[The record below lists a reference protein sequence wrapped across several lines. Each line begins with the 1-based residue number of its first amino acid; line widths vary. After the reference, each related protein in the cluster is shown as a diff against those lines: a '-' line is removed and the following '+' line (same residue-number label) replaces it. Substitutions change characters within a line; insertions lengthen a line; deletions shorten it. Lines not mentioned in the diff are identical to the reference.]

1 MGEPRGNNDALVKQ
15 WVIDSYLSN
24 STFIGYAEHVHPI
37 FDAPYQVPSVDKLAN
52 LNLQRAAEL
61 LRRCLKRPEHVRTA
75 IDHLALVPSKRA
87 IQLLC
92 QVDQPDDGLWGAVL
106 LCMGRQRCRPFVDAM
121 TREQQTRTARSAIVH
136 IRHRCDSGGAA
147 DAAAALL
154 DTDRRVAA
162 TLLAAMPLKYR
173 VQILAASRAQE
184 RVSLLN
190 DMLPQSV
197 YQLVVLAVDQSAPII
212 YGWLGAMRPDRIA
225 AALMSTKPQQHV
237 ARIAVRSLHRV
248 QGSAATAEL
257 LARLPGTWAD
267 ALFGAIGPMAA
278 AEVLEHGRKHE
289 RLWVRLLGP
298 HLLARIAL
306 AVDAA
311 KAAYLLNNAYP
322 IQIASMLPK
331 LPPYVAVLILAN
343 LKRSAVADCLGALA
357 PTQAARLL
365 GLSAWRMR
373 VNVVF
378 GTVHMKRS
386 HEVRIALGPVVR
398 ADLLS
403 QAPPDV
409 IGRVLAN
416 MSSATAGS
424 LLAHIPVNLARQ
436 IIALALDQAPN
447 WLCATPPSTAI
458 KILSALD
465 AGRGATVLA
474 TMPSGR
480 AVRLLAMTRAETL
493 QFEADRLRHTLAC
506 MAAATRARRGPK
518 LLQALGQALRHAWRL
533 LAALWIAEAE
543 PMAVLM
549 RPTAVNLLQ
558 NMDPKVR
565 ERLRT
570 DMSDRAWR
578 LLVAPENG

>member
-1 MGEPRGNNDALVKQ
+1 
-15 WVIDSYLSN
+15 
-24 STFIGYAEHVHPI
+24 
-37 FDAPYQVPSVDKLAN
+37 
-52 LNLQRAAEL
+52 
-61 LRRCLKRPEHVRTA
+61 
-75 IDHLALVPSKRA
+75 
-87 IQLLC
+87 
-92 QVDQPDDGLWGAVL
+92 
-106 LCMGRQRCRPFVDAM
+106 
-121 TREQQTRTARSAIVH
+121 
-136 IRHRCDSGGAA
+136 
-147 DAAAALL
+147 
-154 DTDRRVAA
+154 
-162 TLLAAMPLKYR
+162 
-173 VQILAASRAQE
+173 
-184 RVSLLN
+184 
-190 DMLPQSV
+190 
-197 YQLVVLAVDQSAPII
+197 
-212 YGWLGAMRPDRIA
+212 
-225 AALMSTKPQQHV
+225 
-237 ARIAVRSLHRV
+237 
-248 QGSAATAEL
+248 
-257 LARLPGTWAD
+257 
-267 ALFGAIGPMAA
+267 
-278 AEVLEHGRKHE
+278 
-289 RLWVRLLGP
+289 
-298 HLLARIAL
+298 
-306 AVDAA
+306 
-311 KAAYLLNNAYP
+311 
-322 IQIASMLPK
+322 
-331 LPPYVAVLILAN
+331 
-343 LKRSAVADCLGALA
+343 
-357 PTQAARLL
+357 
-365 GLSAWRMR
+365 
-373 VNVVF
+373 
-378 GTVHMKRS
+378 
-386 HEVRIALGPVVR
+386 VRIALGPVVR